1 MHAKDF
7 GGAGRSFLGGA
18 GQVGVAYAM
27 RWKVSDDSGSA
38 DPLSR
43 GNRNRVYGIGP
54 SVAMPVFAKGGL
66 VGLVSA
72 TCQIE
77 FGARANFEA
86 NVFIVGSTLAKLHER
101 P

>member
-43 GNRNRVYGIGP
+43 GNRNRVCGIGP
-54 SVAMPVFAKGGL
+54 SVAMPVFAKGG
-66 VGLVSA
+66 VSWDW
-72 TCQIE
+72 
-77 FGARANFEA
+77 
-86 NVFIVGSTLAKLHER
+86 
-101 P
+101 

>member
-7 GGAGRSFLGGA
+7 GGAG
-18 GQVGVAYAM
+18 
-27 RWKVSDDSGSA
+27 
-38 DPLSR
+38 PLSR